1 MEWLKEETDCQEKIL
16 SKLHSLENPDSHS
29 EERMWEVQRIK
40 TALKRKQ
47 KQIRKEQQEK
57 DAEEMEKLLLEE
69 RKALIAQEELIK

>member
-1 MEWLKEETDCQEKIL
+1 
-16 SKLHSLENPDSHS
+16 
-29 EERMWEVQRIK
+29 MWEVQRIK

-57 DAEEMEKLLLEE
+57 DAEEMEYLLLEE